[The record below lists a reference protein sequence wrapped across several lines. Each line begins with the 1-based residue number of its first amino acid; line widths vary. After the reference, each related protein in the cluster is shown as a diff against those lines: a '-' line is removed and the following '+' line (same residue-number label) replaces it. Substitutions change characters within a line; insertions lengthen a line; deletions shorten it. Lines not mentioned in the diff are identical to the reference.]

1 MRPIVLTLLGALPLC
16 GAGLRAG
23 VARIEIT
30 PREPIWMAGYASR
43 DHASTGVRQPLW
55 ARALA
60 IDDGSRE
67 RTVIVATD
75 LIGLPAALADQVAA
89 RAESQFGIQRAHL
102 ILNSSHTHTG
112 LVVWPGLG
120 AMFTLPDGEEV
131 KLRDTP
137 RTWPI
142 AWWPRSARLPAQ
154 LVEGCVENP
163 ESPSQLPSPPDG

>member
-112 LVVWPGLG
+112 PVVWPGL
-120 AMFTLPDGEEV
+120 AATFTPPDGEEA
-131 KLRDTP
+131 KLRDY
-137 RTWPI
+137 
-142 AWWPRSARLPAQ
+142 SAHLADS
-154 LVEGCVENP
+154 LVAAIGKATRAASRGLRREP
-163 ESPSQLPSPPDG
+163 